1 MLANKLKALKENLK
15 IWNREVFG
23 DFRSKKRC
31 LMGEI
36 VVLDKKEGFGGPSP
50 TDHLHRDELKSE
62 VACLAQLEESSWWQK
77 SRVLWLKEGANN
89 TKFFHKVANSN
100 CRRNYIGGLEVEGVF
115 YEEENEMRDLV
126 VQFYKSLY
134 SESEEWRP
142 LMGCLFLLLGRL
154 RDLSWRDGLKRR
166 RLFKS

>member
-1 MLANKLKALKENLK
+1 M
-15 IWNREVFG
+15 
-23 DFRSKKRC
+23 
-31 LMGEI
+31 
-36 VVLDKKEGFGGPSP
+36 VLDKKEGFGGPSP